1 MSVNEGPML
10 KTPQERI
17 RLLIAGF
24 SSKTIEKMYIEQN
37 GFKITNLPL
46 YIELVEFEIP
56 SHKRSATSEIAVEC
70 T

>member
-1 MSVNEGPML
+1 ML
-10 KTPQERI
+10 KTPEERI

-24 SSKTIEKMYIEQN
+24 SCKAIEKMYIEQN

-46 YIELVEFEIP
+46 YIELVEFEITNFKKP
-56 SHKRSATSEIAVEC
+56 ATSEMAVEC